1 MSLELARQKLSV
13 IVWAAAAWI
22 VVSGIAA
29 VPQKPASGFTLPE
42 NQQFTNTGQQLLA
55 SSPDGG
61 QFVYIAN
68 NRLYRKVIGNPQP
81 SPIPGTET
89 PRGLTNPAFSP
100 DGRSIAFWSGADQT
114 LKRIPTD
121 GGPAVTICK
130 TESPVGMSWGPG
142 DQIVF
147 GQFGRTRAIMRVSA
161 NGGVPETVVTA
172 QGNEVVYDPQV
183 LPEGDFILFTLA
195 T

>member
-1 MSLELARQKLSV
+1 
-13 IVWAAAAWI
+13 
-22 VVSGIAA
+22 
-29 VPQKPASGFTLPE
+29 
-42 NQQFTNTGQQLLA
+42 
-55 SSPDGG
+55 
-61 QFVYIAN
+61 
-68 NRLYRKVIGNPQP
+68 NPQP

-195 T
+195 TIPTNPTSVADFRDMWNKAKTVVQSLKSTERK